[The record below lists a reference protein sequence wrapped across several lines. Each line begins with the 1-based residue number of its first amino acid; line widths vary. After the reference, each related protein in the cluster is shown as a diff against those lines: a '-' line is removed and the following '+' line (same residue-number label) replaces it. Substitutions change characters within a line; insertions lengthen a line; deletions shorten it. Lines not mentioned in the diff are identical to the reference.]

1 MRKIEVEEKQEELI
15 KKQMKTISKL
25 QDVINLQKFDLIEER
40 KKIRVLNQKNEVRKK
55 NLRIIRNEIRE
66 FMKDNDMKHLNTCLM
81 YVRRENN
88 EQD

>member
-1 MRKIEVEEKQEELI
+1 MRKIEIEEKQEELI

-40 KKIRVLNQKNEVRKK
+40 KKLREANQKNEVRKK
-55 NLRIIRNEIRE
+55 NLRIIRNEIRA
-66 FMKDNDMKHLNTCLM
+66 FMKDDDMKHLKTCLM

-88 EQD
+88 E

>member
-1 MRKIEVEEKQEELI
+1 MRKIEIEEKQEELI

-40 KKIRVLNQKNEVRKK
+40 KKLREANQKNEVRKK

-66 FMKDNDMKHLNTCLM
+66 FMKDNDMKHLTTCLM

-88 EQD
+88 E

>member
-1 MRKIEVEEKQEELI
+1 MRKIEIEEKQEELI

-25 QDVINLQKFDLIEER
+25 QDIINLQKFDLIEER
-40 KKIRVLNQKNEVRKK
+40 KKLREANQKNEVRKK
-55 NLRIIRNEIRE
+55 NLRIIRNEIRA
-66 FMKDNDMKHLNTCLM
+66 FMKDNDTKHLNTCLM

>member
-1 MRKIEVEEKQEELI
+1 MRKIEIEEKQEELI
-15 KKQMKTISKL
+15 KKQMKTISRL

-40 KKIRVLNQKNEVRKK
+40 KKIRDLNQKNEVRKK

-66 FMKDNDMKHLNTCLM
+66 FMKDNEMKHLTTCLM

-88 EQD
+88 E

>member
-1 MRKIEVEEKQEELI
+1 MRKIEIEEKQEELI
-15 KKQMKTISKL
+15 KKQMKTISRL

-40 KKIRVLNQKNEVRKK
+40 KKLREANQKNEVRKK
-55 NLRIIRNEIRE
+55 NLRIIRNEIRA
-66 FMKDNDMKHLNTCLM
+66 FMKDNDIKHLNTCLM

>member
-1 MRKIEVEEKQEELI
+1 MRKIEIEEKQEELI

-40 KKIRVLNQKNEVRKK
+40 KKIRDLNQKNEVRKK
-55 NLRIIRNEIRE
+55 NLRIIRNEIRD
-66 FMKDNDMKHLNTCLM
+66 FMKDNDMKHLTTCLM

-88 EQD
+88 E

>member
-1 MRKIEVEEKQEELI
+1 MRKIEIEENQEELI
-15 KKQMKTISKL
+15 KKQMKTISRL

-40 KKIRVLNQKNEVRKK
+40 KKIRDLNQKNEVRKK

-66 FMKDNDMKHLNTCLM
+66 FMKDNDMKHLTTCLM

-88 EQD
+88 E

>member
-55 NLRIIRNEIRE
+55 NLKIIRNEIRE

>member
-1 MRKIEVEEKQEELI
+1 
-15 KKQMKTISKL
+15 MKTISKL

-40 KKIRVLNQKNEVRKK
+40 KKLREANQKNEVRKK

-66 FMKDNDMKHLNTCLM
+66 FMKDNDMKHLTTCLM

-88 EQD
+88 E

>member
-25 QDVINLQKFDLIEER
+25 QDIINLQKFDLIEER

-81 YVRRENN
+81 YVRREND